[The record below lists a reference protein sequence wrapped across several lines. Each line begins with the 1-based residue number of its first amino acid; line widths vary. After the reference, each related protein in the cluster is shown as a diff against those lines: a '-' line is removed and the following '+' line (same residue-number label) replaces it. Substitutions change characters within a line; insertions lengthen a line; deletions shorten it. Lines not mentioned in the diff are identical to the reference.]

1 MYRYDEADRRFLT
14 ERVRQFEGQVARRLS
29 GALSE
34 DEFKPLRLQNGL
46 YLQLHAYMLR
56 VAIPY
61 GELSSR
67 QLRALARV
75 ARDYDRGYGH
85 FTTRQNIQFNW
96 LRLEDAPRA
105 LARLAEADMH
115 AIQTSGNCVRNI
127 TTDHLAGVAADEVE
141 DPRPYCELLRQWST
155 LHPEFA
161 YLPRKF
167 KIALTGSP
175 NDRAAVRVHDIG
187 LRMVRDDAGRPGF
200 EVLVGGGLG
209 RTPVLGVAIRRFL
222 PTEDLLGY
230 VEAILRVYNRFGR
243 RDNIYKARI
252 KILVKSM
259 GAEAFQAAVEDE
271 WRALDRERLRIDP
284 ARLARVAADFRPPAY
299 EALPDGAP
307 ERRLAL
313 RDAAFARW
321 LARNVL
327 PHKVPGYRAVLV
339 PLKGA
344 GVIPGDAGADVME
357 RAADLADLL
366 SFGELRITHT
376 QNLVL
381 PHVAASDLEAL
392 WRALLPLGLAN
403 PVAGTLADVIACPG
417 MDYCAL
423 ATARSIPVAQAI
435 TAAFADV
442 AELHDLGDLRVNISG
457 CINACGHHHVGHI
470 GLLGVDKHGQEFYQL
485 TIGGSSADDASL
497 GTILGPSL
505 PPDEVAPA
513 VRAIVEAYVALR
525 DPGETFLH
533 VVRRVGIEPFK
544 ARVYGEREARAA

>member
-1 MYRYDEADRRFLT
+1 MYLYDDSDRRFLA
-14 ERVRQFEGQVARRLS
+14 ERVRQFRGQVARRLS

-61 GELSSR
+61 GILSSR
-67 QLRALARV
+67 QLRTLARV
-75 ARDYDRGYGH
+75 ARDHDRGYGH

-96 LRLEDAPRA
+96 LELADAPEA
-105 LARLAEADMH
+105 LATLAEADMH

-127 TTDHLAGVAADEVE
+127 TTDHLAGVAADEIE

-187 LRMVRDDAGRPGF
+187 LRMLRDEAGDPGF

-209 RTPVLGVAIRRFL
+209 RTPMIGAVIRRFL
-222 PTEDLLGY
+222 PARDLLGY

-252 KILVKSM
+252 KILVASL
-259 GAEAFQAAVEDE
+259 GAEAFAAAVEDE
-271 WRALDRERLRIDP
+271 WRALDRERLAIDP
-284 ARLARVAADFRPPAY
+284 AALERIAADFRPPTY
-299 EALPDGAP
+299 ENLPDSAP

-321 LARNVL
+321 LARDVV
-327 PHKVPGYRAVLV
+327 PHKVAGYRAVLL
-339 PLKGA
+339 PLKGT
-344 GVIPGDAGADVME
+344 GVIPGDASAEIME
-357 RAADLADLL
+357 RAADLADLF
-366 SFGELRITHT
+366 SFGEARVTHT

-381 PHVAASDLEAL
+381 PHVAARDLEAL
-392 WRALLPLGLAN
+392 WRALVPLGLAN
-403 PVAGTLADVIACPG
+403 PLAGTLADIIACPG

-423 ATARSIPVAQAI
+423 ATARSITVAQSI
-435 TAAFADV
+435 TSAFADV
-442 AELHDLGDLRVNISG
+442 AELHDLGELRVNISG

-470 GLLGVDKHGQEFYQL
+470 GVLGVDKHGEEFYQL
-485 TIGGSSADDASL
+485 TLGGSSAEQPSL

-505 PPDEVAPA
+505 PPERVAPA
-513 VRAIVEAYVALR
+513 VRAIVEVYVGLR
-525 DPGETFLH
+525 ETGETFLDT
-533 VVRRVGIEPFK
+533 VRRVGVEPFK